1 MLGGVCIR
9 KGKLSL
15 CPPHT
20 VSVTHT
26 QLNVT
31 LSPQRTGS
39 IPITVRHIES
49 IIRIAE
55 AHARMHLRE
64 YVHNDDVD
72 MAIRVVLES
81 FIDTQKYAVMR
92 NMRKV
97 GCVCVCVCVSTRVR
111 ACVCAHVCMCVCVC
125 VHVFVCVCMCVCM
138 CVHVYVCVCTRVH
151 VCVYV
156 CACVCMCVHV
166 CGVHVCACVCVC
178 VCTCVHVCVHVCACV
193 CVCVHACTCVC
204 MCVYETYCKLA
215 KSLFT
220 VIEGARNQTHI
231 Y

>member
-97 GCVCVCVCVSTRVR
+97 GCVCVCVCVHACACVCVH
-111 ACVCAHVCMCVCVC
+111 ACVCARVCMCVCVC
-125 VHVFVCVCMCVCM
+125 VHVCVCVCMCVCM
-138 CVHVYVCVCTRVH
+138 CVHACAC
-151 VCVYV
+151 V
-156 CACVCMCVHV
+156 CACVCMCV
-166 CGVHVCACVCVC
+166 C
-178 VCTCVHVCVHVCACV
+178 VCTRVHVCVHVCACV

-204 MCVYETYCKLA
+204 MKR
-215 KSLFT
+215 T
-220 VIEGARNQTHI
+220 VS
-231 Y
+231 